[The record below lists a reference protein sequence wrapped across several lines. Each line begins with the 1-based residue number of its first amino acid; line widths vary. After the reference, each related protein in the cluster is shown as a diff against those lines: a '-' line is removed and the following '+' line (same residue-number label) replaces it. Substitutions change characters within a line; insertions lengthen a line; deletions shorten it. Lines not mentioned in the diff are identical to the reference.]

1 MQYINCS
8 WTLLILCSTCT
19 RSLELN
25 VVALIGN
32 NPKYGR
38 NDDLEFDFVSNGFNH
53 PRIRETKY
61 QDFRQLREHDHGL
74 EINGHD
80 DRFKRTQPTVL
91 DSGYWSRLSAA
102 AKLARDRAL
111 QIHVYGNR
119 GPGKRSTVLL
129 HERMIALP
137 LRVLIKRDFGYGT
150 GIRTGY
156 KTVYPYYPFG
166 VYEPGRT
173 GITGMF
179 VF

>member
-8 WTLLILCSTCT
+8 WTLLILFSTCT
-19 RSLELN
+19 HSLEL
-25 VVALIGN
+25 
-32 NPKYGR
+32 KRR
-38 NDDLEFDFVSNGFNH
+38 NHDLEFDIVSNGLNH
-53 PRIRETKY
+53 FRIRETKY
-61 QDFRQLREHDHGL
+61 QNFRQLREHDHGL
-74 EINGHD
+74 EINGLD
-80 DRFKRTQPTVL
+80 DRFKRTQSTVL

-102 AKLARDRAL
+102 GKLARDRAL

-119 GPGKRSTVLL
+119 GPGKRSTMLH

-137 LRVLIKRDFGYGT
+137 LRVLIKHDFGYGA

-156 KTVYPYYPFG
+156 KTVYPYHPFG
-166 VYEPGRT
+166 VYEPVCT

>member
-1 MQYINCS
+1 MNCS
-8 WTLLILCSTCT
+8 WTLLILYSTCT
-19 RSLELN
+19 HSLEL
-25 VVALIGN
+25 
-32 NPKYGR
+32 KRR
-38 NDDLEFDFVSNGFNH
+38 NDDLEFYIVINGLNY
-53 PRIRETKY
+53 PRIRETNY
-61 QDFRQLREHDHGL
+61 QDFTQLREHDHGL

-80 DRFKRTQPTVL
+80 DRFKHTQPTVL
-91 DSGYWSRLSAA
+91 DSVYWSRLSAA

-111 QIHVYGNR
+111 PIHVYGNR
-119 GPGKRSTVLL
+119 GPGKRSTIFH

-137 LRVLIKRDFGYGT
+137 LRVLIKRIFGYGH

-156 KTVYPYYPFG
+156 KTVYPYYPFR